1 MLQTPE
7 EASGMGSWRKPEVL
21 YAQGVQGGGAQLGHL
36 GGLCNVWLLKKR
48 GCVILRFFPVSEPQ
62 FPKR

>member
-7 EASGMGSWRKPEVL
+7 EASGIGSWRKREVL

-36 GGLCNVWLLKKR
+36 GGLCNVWLLKKK
-48 GCVILRFFPVSEPQ
+48 GMCDFKVLPHL
-62 FPKR
+62 